1 MFKKPAQE
9 SPKTDALR
17 RHQSPLLLL
26 LFYQLGA
33 QSILVFL
40 IHYEFESFMRF
51 LTLTMLFFGFVFS
64 LTTQAQPLNALQTP
78 LVLEQEGNYSLGLH
92 SIWLEDSE
100 LSLTPQLALES
111 NQWQQSNTEYLNF
124 GFSSSAYWL
133 ATKVTTSEPR
143 QWALWNKYALID
155 LTEVWTCPLPMVGIE
170 NCEYQQIGDQL
181 PFSLRQHDHPTLIL
195 TLPLQ
200 AHTDYLL
207 LMRLNTQGTYQLPMS
222 LVDTTSLHSEIYTNN
237 IWRGFYYGILL
248 VMGLYNLF
256 IFFSMRDRSYLYYS
270 GFALSFLMFHMV
282 YEGSAFQYFW
292 PELPKINNYA
302 LPIFFALNMLSLTF
316 FVPSFLNLKEN
327 NNSLF
332 RLFRGYSAL
341 VLVSVIMLPL
351 LHYQLLVPLYN
362 TLSIVISCTAL
373 ITGVYFWSKGIA
385 SARFFT
391 IAWLAFLI
399 GLVMA
404 NARSLGLIPTNNV
417 TLYAYQIGSFVEV
430 LLLALALSERIIRL
444 QNEQQQARQEL
455 VISQAEAIKH
465 LQSYEDLYQNSL
477 TGKFQLNRDGYFI
490 KSNASWRQIL
500 GYTDEDYFLDDNPR
514 FNDLFS
520 DSKQRQQFWQSIK
533 GQNQLQAFVASFTQP
548 TTGERVMVSMTIRK
562 SNTDNVEW
570 FGAGQDV
577 TESHLKEQAL
587 IQLQKEKAQ
596 SLRQL
601 VMGIAKQMES
611 PLSEIHTAE
620 NYLKNNSPNISEEE
634 RKREIKQGIWYIEQ
648 GGSRLTELNKL
659 MKNAVIEADKYI
671 ADEIRIREWLT
682 AWQEEQQEQH
692 EKLQLRTAVHSYIV
706 DWLVYPEALTIVLNQ
721 LVKNSCEHNA
731 ELLDEGNLK
740 VSVEIRER
748 SEFIE
753 LHYYDNGVGISAEEQ
768 GLIFMPFYTSKPE
781 SADNKGLGL
790 YQTYNLLTE
799 LMQGY
804 IEWPETTEGF
814 AMIVKFHLT
823 TPVLSKN
830 KTQEVG
836 LDDSQ
841 TKLNPENNEAEY

>member
-1 MFKKPAQE
+1 
-9 SPKTDALR
+9 
-17 RHQSPLLLL
+17 
-26 LFYQLGA
+26 
-33 QSILVFL
+33 
-40 IHYEFESFMRF
+40 MRF
-51 LTLTMLFFGFVFS
+51 LTLTMLLFGFFLS
-64 LTTQAQPLNALQTP
+64 LAAQAQPLNELQTP
-78 LVLEQEGNYSLGLH
+78 LLLEQEGNYSLGLH
-92 SIWLEDSE
+92 SLWMEDPMQ
-100 LSLTPQLALES
+100 SLTPQLILDSE
-111 NQWQQSNTEYLNF
+111 QWQTSNTEFLNF

-133 ATKVTTSEPR
+133 ATKIKTFNLK
-143 QWALWNKYALID
+143 QWYLWNKYALID
-155 LTEVWTCPLPMVGIE
+155 LTEVWTCPIPMQGIE
-170 NCEYQQIGDQL
+170 DCEYQQIGDQL
-181 PFSLRQHDHPTLIL
+181 PFSLRQHNHPSLIL
-195 TLPLQ
+195 PLSLQ
-200 AHTDYLL
+200 ADTDYLL
-207 LMRLNTQGTYQLPMS
+207 LIRVNSQGTYQLPIS
-222 LVDTTSLHSEIYTNN
+222 LVDSATLQNEIYNNN

-248 VMGLYNLF
+248 IMGLYNLF
-256 IFFSMRDRSYLYYS
+256 IFISIKDRSYLYYA
-270 GFALSFLMFHMV
+270 GFALSFLMFHMA
-282 YEGSAFQYFW
+282 YEGSAFQLFW
-292 PELPKINNYA
+292 PDLPQINNYA
-302 LPIFFALNMLSLTF
+302 LPIFFAINMLALTL

-327 NNSLF
+327 NNSLL

-373 ITGVYFWSKGIA
+373 VTGIYFWVKGIA

-391 IAWLAFLI
+391 IAWLAFLV

-404 NARSLGLIPTNNV
+404 NARSLGLIPTNSI

-430 LLLALALSERIIRL
+430 LLLSLALSERITRL

-455 VISQAEAIKH
+455 VTSQAEAIQH

-477 TGKFQLNRDGYFI
+477 TGKFQLNRDGYFM

-520 DSKQRQQFWQSIK
+520 DSKQRQKFWQSIK

-562 SNTDNVEW
+562 STTDNVDW
-570 FGAGQDV
+570 YGAGQDV
-577 TESHLKEQAL
+577 TESYLKEQAL

-601 VMGIAKQMES
+601 VMGIATQMES
-611 PLSEIHTAE
+611 PLNEIKTAE
-620 NYLKNNSPNISEEE
+620 NYLKNDSPNLSEEE
-634 RKREIKQGIWYIEQ
+634 RKRDIKQGVWYIEQ
-648 GGSRLTELNKL
+648 GGSRLFELNKL
-659 MKNAVIEADKYI
+659 MRNAVIEEGKYV
-671 ADEIRIREWLT
+671 AEEIRIREWLT
-682 AWQEEQQEQH
+682 LWQEEQQELF
-692 EKLQLRTAVHSYIV
+692 EMLQLRTAVHSYVV

-721 LVKNSCEHNA
+721 LVKNSCEHNS

-753 LHYYDNGVGISAEEQ
+753 LHYYDNGAGITTEEQ
-768 GLIFMPFYTSKPE
+768 DLIFMPFYTSKPE
-781 SADNKGLGL
+781 SSENKGLGL

-814 AMIVKFHLT
+814 SIVVKFHLT
-823 TPVLSKN
+823 TPVLSKDN
-830 KTQEVG
+830 KLSEDSKQDDPNTQN
-836 LDDSQ
+836 
-841 TKLNPENNEAEY
+841 TENNEAEY